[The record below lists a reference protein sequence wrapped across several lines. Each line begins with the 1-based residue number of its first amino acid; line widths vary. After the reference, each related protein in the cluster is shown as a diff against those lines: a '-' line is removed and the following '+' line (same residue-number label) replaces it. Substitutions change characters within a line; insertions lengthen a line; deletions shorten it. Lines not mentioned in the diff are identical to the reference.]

1 MSFPRLGLPH
11 FTVLNVL
18 LAALSMALILETAH
32 AQNNFSCPYGRS
44 GACLGYGDKIVDQN
58 SVCFNQL
65 ACGYKGFICKSKLDD
80 TVDEYN
86 DLVDKF
92 NRLRGDFNDVA
103 AKNRSL
109 IDSASELLAKNK
121 ALAESLTTAQSQLEE
136 ALQLQQLL
144 TLTNERL
151 KRELADVR
159 RKAPEAKP
167 ASPDRP
173 KQQSKNTDKTT

>member
-1 MSFPRLGLPH
+1 MSLSRLGFLY
-11 FTVLNVL
+11 FTALSVL
-18 LAALSMALILETAH
+18 LVALSMVLIPEAAH

-80 TVDEYN
+80 TVDEFN

-92 NRLRGDFNDVA
+92 NRLRGDFNDVV

-109 IDSASELLAKNK
+109 IDSASDLLAKNK

-144 TLTNERL
+144 SLNNERL
-151 KRELADVR
+151 KRELTEVR
-159 RKAPEAKP
+159 RKVPEAKP

-173 KQQSKNTDKTT
+173 KQPSKNTDKTT